1 MHKCLGEEKRNLE
14 SCGGAHVSTRITSRH
29 TWVALPATLIN
40 SRIEMKHLLLTT
52 IAAVVL
58 VGCAHYPQS
67 NPNNYKPL
75 YKSINVIPN
84 GVPVE
89 SGPVYE
95 GQQKLLSA
103 FVKAFTDG
111 DAEGC
116 AKLYT
121 EDTIYMQAELPIE
134 KGRDV
139 VLDGYQKY
147 FKSRKNK
154 IIEVSE
160 PIKEVISFGNMAVIR
175 GTGKNV
181 EETPEGVQI
190 IKTYKYMILSE
201 KQ

>member
-1 MHKCLGEEKRNLE
+1 
-14 SCGGAHVSTRITSRH
+14 
-29 TWVALPATLIN
+29 
-40 SRIEMKHLLLTT
+40 MKHILIT
-52 IAAVVL
+52 IAAVGFI
-58 VGCAHYPQS
+58 GCAHSPQS
-67 NPNNYKPL
+67 NLKKHKSVN
-75 YKSINVIPN
+75 KSIHEISS
-84 GVPVE
+84 GVGVE

-134 KGRDV
+134 KGRNV

-147 FKSRKNK
+147 FKSRTNK

-160 PIKEVISFGNMAVIR
+160 PIKEVISFGDMAVIR
-175 GTGKNV
+175 GTGKNI
-181 EETPEGVQI
+181 EETPQGVRI

-201 KQ
+201 KQKDGSWQMKWDIYNFDADYKN

>member
-1 MHKCLGEEKRNLE
+1 MKN
-14 SCGGAHVSTRITSRH
+14 I
-29 TWVALPATLIN
+29 LI
-40 SRIEMKHLLLTT
+40 TT
-52 IAAVVL
+52 IVAVVF
-58 VGCAHYPQS
+58 VGCAHSPQS
-67 NPNNYKPL
+67 NSKKFNSLN
-75 YKSINVIPN
+75 KSVHEISN
-84 GVPVE
+84 GGPVE

-116 AKLYT
+116 ANLYT

-147 FKSRKNK
+147 FKSRTNK

-160 PIKEVISFGNMAVIR
+160 PIKEVISFGDMAVIR
-175 GTGKNV
+175 GTGKNI
-181 EETPEGVQI
+181 EETPQGVRI

-201 KQ
+201 KQKDGSWQMKWDIYNFDADYKN

>member
-1 MHKCLGEEKRNLE
+1 
-14 SCGGAHVSTRITSRH
+14 
-29 TWVALPATLIN
+29 
-40 SRIEMKHLLLTT
+40 MKHILITT
-52 IAAVVL
+52 IAAVLV
-58 VGCAHYPQS
+58 VGCAHSPQS
-67 NPNNYKPL
+67 NSDNYKPL
-75 YKSINVIPN
+75 YKSIYEIPN

-134 KGRDV
+134 KGREV

-147 FKSRKNK
+147 FNSRTNK

-175 GTGKNV
+175 GTGKNI
-181 EETPEGVQI
+181 EETPEGIQI

-201 KQ
+201 KQQNGSWQIKWDIYNYDADYNNQ

>member
-1 MHKCLGEEKRNLE
+1 
-14 SCGGAHVSTRITSRH
+14 
-29 TWVALPATLIN
+29 
-40 SRIEMKHLLLTT
+40 MKHLLLST

-58 VGCAHYPQS
+58 VGCAHSPQS
-67 NPNNYKPL
+67 NSNNYKSL
-75 YKSINVIPN
+75 YKSINEIPN

-201 KQ
+201 KQQDGSWQMKWDIYNYDADYKNE

>member
-1 MHKCLGEEKRNLE
+1 
-14 SCGGAHVSTRITSRH
+14 
-29 TWVALPATLIN
+29 
-40 SRIEMKHLLLTT
+40 MKHML
-52 IAAVVL
+52 IKFAAVVL
-58 VGCAHYPQS
+58 VGCAHPDQS
-67 NPNNYKPL
+67 NSNKFKPL
-75 YKSINVIPN
+75 NKSVHEISY

-116 AKLYT
+116 ANLYT

-147 FKSRKNK
+147 FKTRTNK

-160 PIKEVISFGNMAVIR
+160 PIKEVISFGDMAVIR
-175 GTGKNV
+175 GTGKNI
-181 EETPEGVQI
+181 EETPEGVRI

-201 KQ
+201 KQKDGSWQMKWDIYNFDADYKN

>member
-1 MHKCLGEEKRNLE
+1 
-14 SCGGAHVSTRITSRH
+14 
-29 TWVALPATLIN
+29 
-40 SRIEMKHLLLTT
+40 MKHILITF
-52 IAAVVL
+52 AAVVL
-58 VGCAHYPQS
+58 VGCAHPHQS
-67 NPNNYKPL
+67 NSNKFKPL
-75 YKSINVIPN
+75 NKSVHEISY

-111 DAEGC
+111 DAAGC
-116 AKLYT
+116 ANLYT

-147 FKSRKNK
+147 FKSRTNK

-160 PIKEVISFGNMAVIR
+160 PIKEVISFGDMAVIR
-175 GTGKNV
+175 GTGKNI
-181 EETPEGVQI
+181 EETPQGVRI

-201 KQ
+201 KQKDGSWQMKWDIYNFDADYKN

>member
-1 MHKCLGEEKRNLE
+1 
-14 SCGGAHVSTRITSRH
+14 
-29 TWVALPATLIN
+29 
-40 SRIEMKHLLLTT
+40 MKQILLT
-52 IAAVVL
+52 IAVVVL
-58 VGCAHYPQS
+58 GGCSHSTQS
-67 NPNNYKPL
+67 NLKNI
-75 YKSINVIPN
+75 KSLNTSVDDIPN
-84 GVPVE
+84 GVLVE

-95 GQQKLLSA
+95 GQQELLSA

-147 FKSRKNK
+147 FKTRTNK

-160 PIKEVISFGNMAVIR
+160 PIKEVISFGDMAVIR
-175 GTGKNV
+175 GTGKNI

-201 KQ
+201 KQQDGSWQMKWDIYNFDADYKNL

>member
-1 MHKCLGEEKRNLE
+1 
-14 SCGGAHVSTRITSRH
+14 
-29 TWVALPATLIN
+29 
-40 SRIEMKHLLLTT
+40 MKHILITT
-52 IAAVVL
+52 IAAVAF
-58 VGCAHYPQS
+58 VGCAHSPQS
-67 NPNNYKPL
+67 NSKNF
-75 YKSINVIPN
+75 KSLNKSVDEISN

-147 FKSRKNK
+147 FNGRTNK

-175 GTGKNV
+175 GIGKNI
-181 EETPEGVQI
+181 EETPEGVRI

-201 KQ
+201 KQHDGSWQMKWDIYNFDADYKN